1 MLALAASAMA
11 APLAAQGL
19 PLRPG
24 GLLVEP
30 GSARMAAL
38 AGAGAAIVGDDGN
51 VFVNPAGMAPIRRT
65 TLGGSIALGPGF
77 TRFASAS
84 YVLRIGRFDL
94 GFGAMARDWGDTVTV
109 TLPAGDT
116 TFASSNLASWAVMGV
131 GAAAYRRGIL
141 SLGVSGKAMREYV
154 ADSAG
159 ALWDAAAVT
168 GDVGGAI
175 TIFDIM
181 AIGVT
186 LQNFAGTF
194 VEQHTGPEPAL
205 PRTLRAGYTLAMI
218 DPQGTMRLTLTAEW
232 VHPPSSDAWW
242 ALAAEGGIAI
252 SGVGVLARAGYAA
265 GRVGADA
272 RAPSF
277 GAGVVAG
284 PLRIDYTYQTY
295 HTVTG
300 ASHRLGARLAL

>member
-1 MLALAASAMA
+1 VVA
-11 APLAAQGL
+11 APLAGQGL
-19 PLRPG
+19 PLHPG

-77 TRFASAS
+77 TRLATAS
-84 YVLRIGRFDL
+84 YILRLGRFDV
-94 GFGAMARDWGDTVTV
+94 GFGAMARDWGDTVV
-109 TLPAGDT
+109 LALPAGDT
-116 TFASSNLASWAVMGV
+116 TLASSNLASWAVMGV

-141 SLGVSGKAMREYV
+141 SIGVSGKATREYI

-159 ALWDAAAVT
+159 ALWDAAGVT
-168 GDVGGAI
+168 GDIGAAI

-181 AIGVT
+181 AIGAT
-186 LQNFAGTF
+186 IQNFAGTF
-194 VEQHTGPEPAL
+194 VEDHTGPDPAL
-205 PRTLRAGYTLAMI
+205 PRTVRAGYTLAMI
-218 DPQGTMRLTLTAEW
+218 DPQGTMRLALTAEW
-232 VHPPSSDAWW
+232 IRPPSRDSWW
-242 ALAAEGGIAI
+242 ALAAEGGVAI

-265 GRVGADA
+265 GRAGADA

-277 GAGVVAG
+277 GAGVVVG
-284 PLRIDYTYQTY
+284 PVRFDYAYQTY
-295 HTVTG
+295 HTAAG